1 MFYFKDFYF
10 LEKILN
16 LIAYFKSN
24 LNLVKKLIKRKKRE
38 QIKLKKIKNIENNII
53 STESNKE
60 GKNDNLNLSSPVNS
74 KYLTLNKKDKLSN
87 IETKELDKF
96 SNLNKKNNK
105 NKKNLNNIF
114 TINKL
119 NSDKNQISNKSD
131 IINNEKDNKINKYKY
146 PYNMSEDQIYEMFL
160 KINANSDSELN
171 ELDYKN
177 AIKKDIRTYFQY
189 YLSLLRTKHLF
200 IFSFWPSF
208 DYNSQIIKIFLFKRQ
223 RHI

>member
-16 LIAYFKSN
+16 LIAYFKLN

-38 QIKLKKIKNIENNII
+38 EQIKLKKIKNIENNLI

-60 GKNDNLNLSSPVNS
+60 EKNDNLNLSSPVNS

-105 NKKNLNNIF
+105 NKKNLNDIF
-114 TINKL
+114 TINEL
-119 NSDKNQISNKSD
+119 NSDKNQILNKND
-131 IINNEKDNKINKYKY
+131 IINTEK
-146 PYNMSEDQIYEMFL
+146 E
-160 KINANSDSELN
+160 
-171 ELDYKN
+171 
-177 AIKKDIRTYFQY
+177 
-189 YLSLLRTKHLF
+189 
-200 IFSFWPSF
+200 
-208 DYNSQIIKIFLFKRQ
+208 
-223 RHI
+223 

>member
-1 MFYFKDFYF
+1 M
-10 LEKILN
+10 
-16 LIAYFKSN
+16 
-24 LNLVKKLIKRKKRE
+24 
-38 QIKLKKIKNIENNII
+38 
-53 STESNKE
+53 
-60 GKNDNLNLSSPVNS
+60 NLSSSINS
-74 KYLTLNKKDKLSN
+74 KYLTLNKKDKLRN
-87 IETKELDKF
+87 KDTKELDKF
-96 SNLNKKNNK
+96 SNLNKKNI
-105 NKKNLNNIF
+105 KK
-114 TINKL
+114 
-119 NSDKNQISNKSD
+119 
-131 IINNEKDNKINKYKY
+131 NKYKY
-146 PYNMSEDQIYEMFL
+146 PYNMSEEQIYEMFL